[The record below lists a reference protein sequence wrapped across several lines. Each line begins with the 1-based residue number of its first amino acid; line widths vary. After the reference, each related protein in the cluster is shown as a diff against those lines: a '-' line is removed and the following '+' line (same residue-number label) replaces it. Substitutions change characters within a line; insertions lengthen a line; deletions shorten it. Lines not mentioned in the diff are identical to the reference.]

1 MHSDLERLERR
12 LSRERRSQAGLLLSL
27 AVFGPAAMD
36 ALTLNQGV
44 SAWRVALDLLLCAVS
59 FVFGYACARA
69 AAAERA
75 RVQHLLR
82 TMHAPRPRIDGPRLA
97 IVR

>member
-1 MHSDLERLERR
+1 MHTDLERLERR
-12 LSRERRSQAGLLLSL
+12 LSRERRSQAGLLSSL

-36 ALTLNQGV
+36 ALTLTHGV
-44 SAWRVALDLLLCAVS
+44 SVWRVAFDLLLCGVS

-69 AAAERA
+69 AAAERHS
-75 RVQHLLR
+75 VQRLLR
-82 TMHAPRPRIDGPRLA
+82 AMHAPRPPTDGPRLG